1 MTAIHPDAERLVAL
15 LSERLVA
22 TETFNEADWQR
33 IVELAQKQS
42 VVPVLYARLKKRD
55 LTPSPAI
62 AEQLHRIY
70 H

>member
-33 IVELAQKQS
+33 IVELAQ
-42 VVPVLYARLKKRD
+42 
-55 LTPSPAI
+55 
-62 AEQLHRIY
+62 
-70 H
+70 